1 MSNTDLIKDNYLQLI
16 AEKLSKIDTDDAEKW
31 QYDENPDVNII
42 DEQKVYF
49 WIRLYISDEDSN
61 IEVGDDISIQWS
73 PSGEELVT
81 KFICYGKRG
90 LQKDHNNQ
98 VINYESEDDKK
109 VLCLMVDERV
119 VNFSNEIPFIRTLF
133 KTGRY
138 YEYQLVKRNELLF
151 VNKRNGV
158 ILDYYDCD
166 F

>member
-1 MSNTDLIKDNYLQLI
+1 
-16 AEKLSKIDTDDAEKW
+16 
-31 QYDENPDVNII
+31 
-42 DEQKVYF
+42 
-49 WIRLYISDEDSN
+49 
-61 IEVGDDISIQWS
+61 
-73 PSGEELVT
+73 
-81 KFICYGKRG
+81 
-90 LQKDHNNQ
+90 
-98 VINYESEDDKK
+98 
-109 VLCLMVDERV
+109 MVDERV